1 MADSIPVEH
10 VEQIALWKQWVFEK
24 QRGLP
29 SALRAWER
37 HLLCWDAREP
47 MEREQCVYLHR
58 SAEKAGLVAK
68 TAPRATRGQY
78 RGEL

>member
-10 VEQIALWKQWVFEK
+10 VEQVALWKQWVAQK

-29 SALRAWER
+29 AALRAWKR

-47 MEREQCVYLHR
+47 LDRESWIHLR
-58 SAEKAGLVAK
+58 RWAEKSGLVAR
-68 TAPRATRGQY
+68 TPPPAPRGQF